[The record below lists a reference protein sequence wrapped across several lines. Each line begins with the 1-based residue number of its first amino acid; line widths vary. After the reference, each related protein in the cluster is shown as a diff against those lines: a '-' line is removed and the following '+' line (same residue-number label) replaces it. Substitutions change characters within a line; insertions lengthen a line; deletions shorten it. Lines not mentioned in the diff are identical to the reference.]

1 LAKIKSK
8 NFGMVNVE
16 NNKLKSIPKF
26 EAPEMFD
33 FFAQGNLIS
42 SLE

>member
-1 LAKIKSK
+1 MI
-8 NFGMVNVE
+8 NVE
-16 NNKLKSIPKF
+16 NNKLKGIPKF

-33 FFAQGNLIS
+33 FFAQGNVIN